1 MKPDLLTKPF
11 RPEQIKQREG
21 YRGQVLSYVDIAAVI
36 ERLNQAFE
44 HEWSFEITKHE
55 IQEGE
60 VIVLGR
66 LTAGGVTKEAFGGS
80 SVTIDKVG
88 NVQSLA
94 DDLKAASSDA
104 LKKCA
109 SMLGVALELYGG
121 AKERSGART
130 ARPSS
135 EPRRPNR
142 PLMPM
147 ERVTTKQLA
156 AIHSIARRNGMEKRD
171 LESFLEERL
180 GHVVLNEL
188 SRVDASRVITEL
200 GGNGNERH
208 S

>member
-11 RPEQIKQREG
+11 RPEQIRQREG
-21 YRGQVLSYVDIAAVI
+21 YRGKVLSYVDIAAVI
-36 ERLNQAFE
+36 ERLNEAFA

-55 IQEGE
+55 IQQGE

-66 LTAGGVTKEAFGGS
+66 LSAGGITKEAFGGS
-80 SVTIDKVG
+80 SITVDRVG
-88 NVQSLA
+88 DVQSIA

-104 LKKCA
+104 IKKCA
-109 SMLGVALELYGG
+109 SMLGIALELYGG
-121 AKERSGART
+121 AKDRAGANNERSAPAARG
-130 ARPSS
+130 R
-135 EPRRPNR
+135 NR

-156 AIHSIARRNGMEKRD
+156 TIHSIARRNGLEKRD
-171 LESFLEERL
+171 LESFLEERV